1 MDNLQLK
8 KNVGRPRKFI
18 DTYSTT
24 YENQTEYNKKYY
36 EKNKEKMKEKYKQ
49 NKKMIH
55 CECGKILSQT
65 KLQDHLQTTLH
76 KRKLSLQKNNNTV
89 YFD

>member
-8 KNVGRPRKFI
+8 KNVGRPRNFI

-36 EKNKEKMKEKYKQ
+36 QNNKEKMKEKYKQ
-49 NKKMIH
+49 NKKMIQ

-65 KLQDHLQTTLH
+65 QLQIHLQTTLH
-76 KRKLSLQKNNNTV
+76 KRKLSILQKIN
-89 YFD
+89 